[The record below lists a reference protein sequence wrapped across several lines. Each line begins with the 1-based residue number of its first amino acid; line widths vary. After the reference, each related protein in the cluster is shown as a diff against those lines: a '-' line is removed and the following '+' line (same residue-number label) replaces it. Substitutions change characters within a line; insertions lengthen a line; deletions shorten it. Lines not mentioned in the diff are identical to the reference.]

1 MAKNKVKGK
10 KRGRIFAI
18 FLAVD
23 FIVLF
28 FTLYYFSNKML
39 VEIGKTT
46 YSCMLS
52 SAAYYAISDS
62 VTKEYNYEDIIKIHK
77 NDSGEI
83 TMVTSNSL
91 MVNGL
96 ASSLASNALNYLEVE
111 TKKGVPVPIGVFTG
125 IKILSGYGTK
135 VNMPLITVSS
145 VKCDIT
151 SKFEEAGIN
160 QTRHAVYVEIIPEV
174 NVVTK
179 TQTIRVVDSITILLF
194 DNFIVGK
201 VPEFFIEGSLVSSES
216 FSKN

>member
-1 MAKNKVKGK
+1 MAKSKLKSK
-10 KRGRIFAI
+10 KRGKIFTI
-18 FLAVD
+18 FLLVD

-39 VEIGKTT
+39 VEIGKTN

-62 VTKEYNYEDIIKIHK
+62 VTKEFNYEDIIKIHK
-77 NDSGEI
+77 NSNGEI

-91 MVNGL
+91 KVNSL
-96 ASSLASNALNYLEVE
+96 ASSLASNTLNYLETE

-125 IKILSGYGTK
+125 IKILSGYGNK

-145 VKCDIT
+145 VKCDII
-151 SKFEEAGIN
+151 SKFEDAGVN
-160 QTRHAVYVEIIPEV
+160 QTRHAVYVQIIPEV
-174 NVVTK
+174 NIVTK
-179 TQTIRVVDSITILLF
+179 TKTIKVVDSITILLF

-201 VPEFFIEGSLVSSES
+201 VPEFFVEGSLVSSEG
-216 FSKN
+216 FTKN